1 MLPMLTTSAGI
12 ASLATISARSISSSS
27 GSATSGASCMAAL
40 ATLRSRSYIAV
51 SITSAGDSGSLDR
64 DLLCFISNTSNLVC
78 LERGRLRR
86 ASERENGST
95 RSEEHTSELQSLMRT
110 SYAVLCF
117 KKKHKS
123 IHTLTTKHIEH

>member
-1 MLPMLTTSAGI
+1 
-12 ASLATISARSISSSS
+12 
-27 GSATSGASCMAAL
+27 MAAL

-86 ASERENGST
+86 ASERENGRTTGCGHGSRGNARERANAADVKANMT
-95 RSEEHTSELQSLMRT
+95 WVPGLPRTGTSEIGR
-110 SYAVLCF
+110 AHV
-117 KKKHKS
+117 
-123 IHTLTTKHIEH
+123 